1 MPCWTPGSG
10 IPDAAAS
17 PGAPKAAVPAG
28 RLPERRTLASDFLA
42 SLRAVMGKLVRIP
55 LAVFGI
61 AVIVLVTAS
70 GLLAPWIAPYDP
82 QAMNFDH
89 MMTGMSWA
97 HPLGTDMLGRDTL
110 SRLVFASRIALIVS
124 LGAVGLGVAAGM
136 PLGLLAAQAGGRVD
150 DAIMRVMDALVVF
163 PSLVLAVGLA
173 AVLGNSLTTVIVS
186 IGLANVPWLA
196 RVVRSQALVVREQ
209 DYVAATRSIGAGPPR
224 IMWFHILPN
233 SLAPVIVQSTLGM
246 GYAILTE
253 AALGFI
259 GVGVRPPTPTWG
271 NMLQQAFG
279 HLERSAILSIAP
291 GMAIFL
297 LVLAFNVV
305 GDALRDVLDPRL
317 KGVVVH

>member
-1 MPCWTPGSG
+1 VSPRAR
-10 IPDAAAS
+10 DAFAS
-17 PGAPKAAVPAG
+17 AGAG
-28 RLPERRTLASDFLA
+28 REAAPAARAGPLALARRLA
-42 SLRAVMGKLVRIP
+42 RIP

-61 AVIVLVTAS
+61 GVILLVVAG
-70 GLLAPWIAPYDP
+70 GLLAPWLAPHDP
-82 QAMNFDH
+82 QAMDFEA
-89 MMTGMSWA
+89 MFAGMTPA
-97 HPLGTDMLGRDTL
+97 HPLGTDQLGRDTL

-124 LGAVGLGVAAGM
+124 LGAVGLGVAIGL
-136 PLGLLAAQAGGRVD
+136 PLGLLAAQAGGLVD

-173 AVLGNSLTTVIVS
+173 AVLGSSLTTVIVS
-186 IGLANVPWLA
+186 IGVANVPWLA
-196 RVVRSQALVVREQ
+196 RVVRSEALVVREL
-209 DYVAATRSIGAGPPR
+209 DFVSAARCLGVDPLR
-224 IMWFHILPN
+224 LMWRHVLPN
-233 SLAPVIVQSTLGM
+233 SLAPVIVQATLGM

-291 GMAIFL
+291 GMAIFA
-297 LVLAFNVV
+297 LVLAFNFV

-317 KGVVVH
+317 KSVVAS